1 MHLNLMCPCTEI
13 IKVVGWKS
21 VRKGVRERERE
32 REREGGR
39 KKRVAIPPSC
49 KRDREFKVQF
59 RSCESSCRLP
69 QFQTLIE
76 SYLS

>member
-21 VRKGVRERERE
+21 VRKECV

-39 KKRVAIPPSC
+39 KKSVAIPPSC